1 MSIQVDSNLHE
12 TNRIYLLKIFIQGD
26 PKIYETNGIYLL
38 EIFIQGDSNMLETNR
53 IYFFLVFIL
62 VDSNVNGTDRT
73 TFLKTSNLKKK
84 ERSNISITLCLR
96 QIEFRSKFFGE
107 YSQRLKVTQSDSK

>member
-1 MSIQVDSNLHE
+1 MYEPNRISLKKKFIQVDSNNH
-12 TNRIYLLKIFIQGD
+12 
-26 PKIYETNGIYLL
+26 ETNGIYLL

-96 QIEFRSKFFGE
+96 QIEFRSIFFG
-107 YSQRLKVTQSDSK
+107 VIFPATQSDSK